1 MRCDRCSRDAVIYQ
15 RYSGLHLCEA
25 HFQDT
30 LVARAKRTI
39 RAHGWIR
46 PGDRIAIALSGGT
59 GSSSLLHFLSVH
71 FGMRRDLSLVAIT
84 VDEEAGSGR
93 DMDRIERI
101 AEGMGIEWAGTS
113 FAEEFGITRDG
124 ILASGNGNI
133 SSPCR
138 GVLRG
143 YALAA
148 LAERLG
154 ATKLALGT
162 NLDDEAGSVLRK
174 VLRGEAARLMGPPR
188 LGNGRIPLVRP
199 FLRIP
204 EQEVALY
211 ALLNIPGF
219 VQEVGPG
226 TPDPQENEIRRILA
240 EYSNRHP
247 AAPFSLVN
255 LGETLSGMEE
265 RESREPYLCERCGEP
280 CVPTCPA
287 RGILDRVTGHG

>member
-1 MRCDRCSRDAVIYQ
+1 MRCDRCSLDAVISQ

-30 LVARAKRTI
+30 LVARAKGTI

-46 PGDRIAIALSGGT
+46 PGDRMAIALSGGT

-71 FGMRRDLSLVAIT
+71 FGTRRDLSLVAIT

-93 DMDRIERI
+93 DMGRIRRL

-113 FAEEFGITRDG
+113 FADEFGEIPEAAKGHLSSSCRDSLRLHALNS
-124 ILASGNGNI
+124 LAD
-133 SSPCR
+133 R
-138 GVLRG
+138 
-143 YALAA
+143 
-148 LAERLG
+148 EG
-154 ATKLALGT
+154 ATKLALAT
-162 NLDDEAGSVLRK
+162 NLDDEAGSLLRK
-174 VLRGEAARLMGPPR
+174 VLRGEAARLMGHPQ

-211 ALLNIPGF
+211 ALLNVPGF
-219 VQEVGPG
+219 VQEEGPG
-226 TPDPQENEIRRILA
+226 TSDPQEKEIRRILA
-240 EYSNRHP
+240 EYTNRHP

-255 LGETLSGMEE
+255 LGEALSGMEDP
-265 RESREPYLCERCGEP
+265 ESPELHPCEGCGEP
-280 CVPTCPA
+280 SATCPA

>member
-1 MRCDRCSRDAVIYQ
+1 MRCDRCSRDAVISQ
-15 RYSGLHLCEA
+15 RYSGLHLCEV

-30 LVARAKRTI
+30 LVARAKGTI

-46 PGDRIAIALSGGT
+46 SGDRIAIALSGGT

-93 DMDRIERI
+93 DMGRIRRL
-101 AEGMGIEWAGTS
+101 AEGMGTEWAGTS
-113 FAEEFGITRDG
+113 FAEEFGTALNG
-124 ILASGNGNI
+124 ILSSGTGNT
-133 SSPCR
+133 SCSCR

-174 VLRGEAARLMGPPR
+174 VLRGEAARLMCSPR
-188 LGNGRIPLVRP
+188 LGNGRIPLIRP

-204 EQEVALY
+204 GQEVALY
-211 ALLNIPGF
+211 ALLNVPGF
-219 VQEVGPG
+219 VQEVGTHAPE
-226 TPDPQENEIRRILA
+226 PQESEIRRILA
-240 EYSNRHP
+240 DYTIRHP
-247 AAPFSLVN
+247 SALFSLVH
-255 LGETLSGMEE
+255 LGEALSGMEE
-265 RESREPYLCERCGEP
+265 RESREPDLCERGGEP